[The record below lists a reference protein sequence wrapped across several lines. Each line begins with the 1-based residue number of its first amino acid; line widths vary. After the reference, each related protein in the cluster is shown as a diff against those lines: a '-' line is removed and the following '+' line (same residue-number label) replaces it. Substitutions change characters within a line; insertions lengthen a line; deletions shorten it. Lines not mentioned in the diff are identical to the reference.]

1 MLCEAAQSCPTLFD
15 PMDCS
20 PLGSSVH
27 GISQARILEWVA
39 TPFSRGSSQH
49 RDRTRS
55 PALQADSLPSE
66 PLGIPYIMDKSSW
79 VSPLSCSIISD
90 HRVAQMIKHLS
101 AMRETQVQSLGAE
114 DPWRRKWQPTL
125 VFLPGKFHEQ
135 RSLAGYS
142 PQACKESDL
151 TE

>member
-1 MLCEAAQSCPTLFD
+1 MLSHVPLFVT
-15 PMDCS
+15 PMDYSLPCF
-20 PLGSSVH
+20 SVH
-27 GISQARILEWVA
+27 GVFPIRILEWVA
-39 TPFSRGSSQH
+39 ISFSKEYSPP

-90 HRVAQMIKHLS
+90 HRVAQMVKHLS
-101 AMRETQVQSLGAE
+101 AMRETQVQSLGGE
-114 DPWRRKWQPTL
+114 DPWRRKWQPTPVL
-125 VFLPGKFHEQ
+125 LPGKSHGW
-135 RSLAGYS
+135 RNLVGYS
-142 PQACKESDL
+142 LWSRKELDR

>member
-1 MLCEAAQSCPTLFD
+1 MLCFITQLCLTDCD
-15 PMDCS
+15 PIDCS
-20 PLGSSVH
+20 PMGSSFL
-27 GISQARILEWVA
+27 GILQARIPGWVA
-39 TPFSRGSSQH
+39 MPSSRESSPP

-66 PLGIPYIMDKSSW
+66 PPGILYIMDKSSW

-90 HRVAQMIKHLS
+90 HRVAQMVKHLS

-114 DPWRRKWQPTL
+114 DPWRRKWQPTPVL
-125 VFLPGKFHEQ
+125 LPGKSHGW
-135 RSLAGYS
+135 RNLVGYS
-142 PQACKESDL
+142 LWSRKELDR